1 MTRLRSLLSAYIAEY
16 GGMALVSEVFAMAT
30 VFVLIGG
37 LFVVTP
43 ASVDAPATPELAADG
58 SGRGAGQ

>member
-1 MTRLRSLLSAYIAEY
+1 VKRILSAYIAEY
-16 GGMALVSEVFAMAT
+16 GGMALVSEVLAMAM
-30 VFVLIGG
+30 VFVLIGAA
-37 LFVVTP
+37 FVATP